1 MFAAVKVIA
10 IVVLY
15 MSMPLVAYYVAP
27 DVAEALGLSEMTV
40 IFALI
45 VFYFVIPYACI
56 AFHPAIERGLRRLRS
71 MSRTYGEGEFKDEAS
86 IEADP
91 YAVLGLDSQA
101 TNEEIK
107 RAFHAMLRRYHPDR
121 VERRDQVVRSIA
133 LEMTKKATLAFS
145 KIRKERGL

>member
-1 MFAAVKVIA
+1 MFTFVKAMA
-10 IVVLY
+10 IVLLY
-15 MSMPLVAYYVAP
+15 MSMPFFAYYGAS
-27 DVAEALGLSEMTV
+27 DVAEAFAVSEMSV
-40 IFALI
+40 VFALI
-45 VFYFVIPYACI
+45 AIYFVIPYACI
-56 AFHPAIERGLRRLRS
+56 AFYPLIERGLRKLRR
-71 MSRTYGEGEFKDEAS
+71 MSRAYGGNQFKDEAS

-133 LEMTKKATLAFS
+133 LEMTKAVTLAFS
-145 KIRKERGL
+145 KIRKERNF